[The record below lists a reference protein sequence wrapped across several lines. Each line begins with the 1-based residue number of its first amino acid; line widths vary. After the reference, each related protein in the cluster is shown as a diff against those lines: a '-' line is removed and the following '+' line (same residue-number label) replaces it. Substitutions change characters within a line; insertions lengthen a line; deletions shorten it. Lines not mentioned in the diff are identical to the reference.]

1 MPADTLLRAVTAVRT
16 AQDYVKLPGY
26 NHLIPAGAEVAPAA
40 APREYQDNWQF
51 WQDVLGYSGQTT
63 LRRGERVILKG
74 FTLSPWVPRVPGLY
88 WKVESGKLRESAQV
102 EMINPRLYNPVG
114 KTRQVLGGIG
124 NVRLLPTTTG
134 RLVCASSSGQYWQ
147 GLPLLLQGD
156 AWKAHRDDPLEFI
169 ADVQA
174 TWTLMPEEYA
184 RDLGSD
190 SGIPRC
196 CLLAEEVTDVE
207 PTGTGY
213 GGRVGAWTLFEYR
226 NTDNLIEYS
235 FVYATFNVEPE
246 DTAGNGRATE
256 FPTGFLEEY
265 VKKFHGQILT
275 DFDEEIPHFDA
286 MLPVTELMSQQ
297 VDQRRLRGFVD
308 YVKKRALA
316 PDMVKY
322 DKLPQI
328 LMQKFNTEELV
339 LLALDYAGLKLEQ
352 LVGANA
358 GLADHVDALMDYCR
372 QQDKLEELVV
382 GVVQQRPQVEYELTA
397 IT

>member
-1 MPADTLLRAVTAVRT
+1 MSTDTLLRAVTAVRT

-26 NHLIPAGAEVAPAA
+26 HHVVPQAAPTNK
-40 APREYQDNWQF
+40 PREYQDNWQF
-51 WQDVLGYSGQTT
+51 WQDVLGYSGHSTV
-63 LRRGERVILKG
+63 RRGERVLLRD

-102 EMINPRLYNPVG
+102 EMLNPGLYNPVG

-156 AWKAHRDDPLEFI
+156 AWKAYRDDPLELI
-169 ADVQA
+169 ANVQA
-174 TWTLMPEEYA
+174 TWTLMPDEYA

-196 CLLAEEVTDVE
+196 CLLAEEASDIE
-207 PTGTGY
+207 PTGKGY

-246 DTAGNGRATE
+246 DRSAGNGSPTD
-256 FPTGFLEEY
+256 FPTGFLEDY
-265 VKKFHGQILT
+265 VKKYHGQILT

-297 VDQRRLRGFVD
+297 VDQKRLRSFVD
-308 YVKKRALA
+308 YVKKRALS

-328 LMQKFNTEELV
+328 LMQKFTTEELV
-339 LLALDYAGLKLEQ
+339 ILAIDYAGLKLGQ
-352 LVGANA
+352 LVGSTA

-382 GVVQQRPQVEYELTA
+382 GVVQQRPQVEYELAA
-397 IT
+397 IA